1 MTQQQ
6 VKSGVNSK
14 KIIKFI
20 LNYATYFFFLLVCI
34 ILSLTTDTFLTATN
48 IVNVLLQTSIV
59 AVMAIGVTFVIITG
73 GNDLSMGGVMAVS
86 SAVGVVMMK
95 IHNQPWWLAM
105 IAMVIVA
112 ALFGLINGFVVA
124 YIKVPAF
131 LTTLSTKFIARGLTL
146 VVSKGSSMFGL
157 PAAFLFLSA
166 TKIAGVPLIIIFVI
180 VLYAIFYV
188 RLRHTIFGRRVYAI
202 GSNRESARVSGINVE
217 KTQMLAYIQCGFL
230 VGVASILM
238 TGRMNSFWPAIG
250 TDMEF
255 NAIAGSIIGGTSMA
269 GGIGTLTGTFMGVM
283 LMGVISNALN
293 LYGVDANWQEAARGM
308 VILFAVIV
316 DALRNRYNTV
326 E

>member
-1 MTQQQ
+1 MTQQT
-6 VKSGVNSK
+6 K
-14 KIIKFI
+14 KVFSNKRIIKFV

-34 ILSLTTDTFLTATN
+34 VLAVTTDTFLTTTN

-73 GNDLSMGGVMAVS
+73 GNDLSMGGVMGVT
-86 SAVGVVMMK
+86 SAVGVVMIK
-95 IHNQPWWLAM
+95 IHNLPWWQAM
-105 IAMVIVA
+105 IAMLVVS

-166 TKIAGVPLIIIFVI
+166 KKFGGVPIIIIFVI
-180 VLYAIFYV
+180 ILYGLFYV
-188 RLRHTIFGRRVYAI
+188 RLRHTIFGRRIYAV

-217 KTQMLAYIQCGFL
+217 KTQLLAYMQCGLL
-230 VGVASILM
+230 VGISSILL

-255 NAIAGSIIGGTSMA
+255 NAIAGSIIGGTSMT
-269 GGIGTLTGTFMGVM
+269 GGVGNLTGTFMGVM
-283 LMGVISNALN
+283 LMGVINNALN

-308 VILFAVIV
+308 VILFAVII